1 MTVEKKTKSA
11 SKRSSV
17 SDYTSRPMSGG
28 RVSSVSRRR
37 FLSGFGGV
45 VLGLPFLETFAP
57 RSAQAQ
63 AAQAIKRFGVFFAC
77 NGVNMDRWF
86 PSTSFGALTAESL
99 VGTANEPLDALRDK
113 LLYPRGV
120 HMSPRGFGRDNGG
133 GDDHGKGMAHKLT
146 AQFADANNWLAQGPS
161 VDHVIAAQINP
172 GTEGARRPPLNLLVG
187 RPGGY
192 KGLDFSSYS
201 EAGRAVAGINNPWT
215 AYAQFINLNNAS
227 PDAAAANDKLT
238 KRRQSVLDLVKA
250 QFDDLK
256 LKGLSSDDQHK
267 LDAHFTAIRNFEII
281 AGASGLSCGDST
293 LTTAVQPY
301 QALQKRDVE
310 QNDRYPDITDLNIDI
325 LALALACDFT
335 RVATLQFD
343 RGSGG
348 PTFRWDGMNHEYN
361 HHKLSHGKVKDD
373 CFGTSTAN
381 GCDDVAGYEDML
393 FNIDHWHMTKYA
405 NLLTRLD
412 SFKEA
417 GGKSVLDNSVIMYT
431 NELSDGR
438 AHSFMDLPYILAG
451 SAGGYFKQGQYV
463 LLGQAGSTKSDDQKA
478 PHNKLLNTIVNAMG
492 IQSDWFGVAEG
503 AGGKTMQGGVYD
515 ALLV

>member
-1 MTVEKKTKSA
+1 MSTKTA
-11 SKRSSV
+11 TDRTGNAVKRA
-17 SDYTSRPMSGG
+17 TMN
-28 RVSSVSRRR
+28 SVSRRR
-37 FLSGFGGV
+37 FLRGFGGV
-45 VLGLPFLETFAP
+45 VLGLPFLETLAP
-57 RSAQAQ
+57 RSLKAQE
-63 AAQAIKRFGVFFAC
+63 AQAIKRFGVFFAC

-86 PSTSFGALTAESL
+86 PTTGFGALTAQSL
-99 VGTANEPLDALRDK
+99 IGTGNEPLDGLRDK
-113 LLYPRGV
+113 LLFPRGV
-120 HMSPRGFGRDNGG
+120 HMSPRGFDRDKGG

-146 AQFADANNWLAQGPS
+146 AQFADANNWLALGPS
-161 VDHVIAAQINP
+161 VDHYVAARINP
-172 GTEGARRPPLNLLVG
+172 GTEGSRTPPLNLLVG

-215 AYAQFINLNNAS
+215 AYSQFINLGSAS
-227 PDAAAANDKLT
+227 PEAGVANVRLT
-238 KRRQSVLDLVKA
+238 ERRQSVLDLVRQ

-256 LKGLSSDDQHK
+256 LKGLSADDQHK
-267 LDAHFTAIRNFEII
+267 LDAHFTAIRSFEVQ
-281 AGASGLSCGDST
+281 ARTSGLSCGDAGLQA
-293 LTTAVQPY
+293 LTQPY
-301 QALQKRDVE
+301 QNLQKRDIE
-310 QNDRYPDITDLNIDI
+310 QNDRYPAITDLQVEI

-381 GCDDVAGYEDML
+381 GCADVSGYEDML
-393 FNIDHWHMTKYA
+393 FNIDQWHMTKFA
-405 NLLTRLD
+405 HLLTRLD
-412 SFKEA
+412 SYKEA
-417 GGKSVLDNSVIMYT
+417 GGRSVLDNSVIMYT

-463 LLGQAGSTKSDDQKA
+463 LLGAAGNTKSDDKVA

-492 IQSDWFGVAEG
+492 IPSDWFGVAEG
-503 AGGKTMQGGVYD
+503 GGGTTMKGGVYD
-515 ALLV
+515 ALLA

>member
-1 MTVEKKTKSA
+1 
-11 SKRSSV
+11 
-17 SDYTSRPMSGG
+17 
-28 RVSSVSRRR
+28 
-37 FLSGFGGV
+37 
-45 VLGLPFLETFAP
+45 
-57 RSAQAQ
+57 
-63 AAQAIKRFGVFFAC
+63 
-77 NGVNMDRWF
+77 
-86 PSTSFGALTAESL
+86 
-99 VGTANEPLDALRDK
+99 
-113 LLYPRGV
+113 
-120 HMSPRGFGRDNGG
+120 MSPRGFGRDQGG

-146 AQFADANNWLAQGPS
+146 AQFADSTNWLAQGPS

-172 GTEGARRPPLNLLVG
+172 GTAGARRPPLYLLVG

-215 AYAQFINLNNAS
+215 AYSQFINLNNAS
-227 PDAAAANDKLT
+227 PGAPAANDKLT

-256 LKGLSSDDQHK
+256 LKGLSSDDQRK

-281 AGASGLSCGDST
+281 AGASGLSCGDSA
-293 LTTAVQPY
+293 LSTAVQPY
-301 QALQKRDVE
+301 QSLQKRDVE
-310 QNDRYPDITDLNIDI
+310 QNDRYPDITDLNIEI

-393 FNIDHWHMTKYA
+393 FNIDRWHMTKYA
-405 NLLTRLD
+405 NLLSRLD
-412 SFKEA
+412 SYKEA

-451 SAGGYFKQGQYV
+451 SAGGYFKQGQYI

-492 IQSDWFGVAEG
+492 IPSDWFGAPEG
-503 AGGKTMQGGVYD
+503 SGGKTMQGGVYD
-515 ALLV
+515 ALLA